1 MLPFFG
7 LGDGGRDPAPLRL
20 ALPCLALPACWCG
33 NVVHFS
39 LPLPSL
45 EVSLQSFLK
54 GLQHGWSVPLVVVA
68 QRRLMTGSALA
79 RLWSWMSQQKRYPFQ
94 YFVWELVWSNC
105 SHQSLH
111 QWMPAQS
118 TSLWSKI
125 SKIAAKWFV
134 MMGPVRLIQI
144 FLLNWRWPPTHRKKI
159 LALSRS
165 VVQSAQ
171 IRCAGLKGMLL
182 GSKHLQGTRKVEVP
196 RSMLK
201 FGESFEGEHLHVL
214 NFSRIRPTF
223 LGSHLALLLEACG
236 CDTSILI
243 QEHVAYL
250 KKVGNYNVSRED
262 AFDQLRFAQRA
273 ADDADGEKE
282 AKFTGGMRYLG
293 TFLRMLQAGFSPQ
306 QHPLLEQV
314 LRQKAKALLAA
325 QRSVHIR
332 DVWSA
337 RGHPEPGKR
346 EELQLHDNEIFLMVP
361 CDGEER
367 SGFMF
372 FVFRILYYTIHA

>member
-1 MLPFFG
+1 MKQLFSSVIASIDASSIHVTLVEDFMS
-7 LGDGGRDPAPLRL
+7 GDVIRDDGA
-20 ALPCLALPACWCG
+20 G
-33 NVVHFS
+33 
-39 LPLPSL
+39 
-45 EVSLQSFLK
+45 EVD
-54 GLQHGWSVPLVVVA
+54 PD
-68 QRRLMTGSALA
+68 
-79 RLWSWMSQQKRYPFQ
+79 
-94 YFVWELVWSNC
+94 
-105 SHQSLH
+105 
-111 QWMPAQS
+111 
-118 TSLWSKI
+118 
-125 SKIAAKWFV
+125 
-134 MMGPVRLIQI
+134 
-144 FLLNWRWPPTHRKKI
+144 I
-159 LALSRS
+159 LAELAMASNTLQEDVGPSRS

-182 GSKHLQGTRKVEVP
+182 GSKHLQGSRKVEVP

-214 NFSRIRPTF
+214 NFSKIRPTL

-243 QEHVAYL
+243 QEQVAYL
-250 KKVGNYNVSRED
+250 QKVGNCNVSRED
-262 AFDQLRFAQRA
+262 AFDQLRLAQPV
-273 ADDADGEKE
+273 ADEKD
-282 AKFTGGMRYLG
+282 AKFTPGMRYLG

-314 LRQKAKALLAA
+314 LRQKEKALLAA

-372 FVFRILYYTIHA
+372 FVFRYLYYICIVCLT

>member
-1 MLPFFG
+1 MKQLFSSIIASMDASSIHVTLVKDFEDCG
-7 LGDGGRDPAPLRL
+7 KVIRDDGAGEVDPD
-20 ALPCLALPACWCG
+20 
-33 NVVHFS
+33 
-39 LPLPSL
+39 
-45 EVSLQSFLK
+45 
-54 GLQHGWSVPLVVVA
+54 
-68 QRRLMTGSALA
+68 
-79 RLWSWMSQQKRYPFQ
+79 
-94 YFVWELVWSNC
+94 
-105 SHQSLH
+105 
-111 QWMPAQS
+111 
-118 TSLWSKI
+118 
-125 SKIAAKWFV
+125 
-134 MMGPVRLIQI
+134 
-144 FLLNWRWPPTHRKKI
+144 I
-159 LALSRS
+159 LAELAMASNTSQEDIGPSRS

-372 FVFRILYYTIHA
+372 LFSGFCTILYMHSLPCVIPIPDGLTELPRHLLQIREPRFNVDTVDVSFQRSMEQTLFSLWLKRSTNRDSCKKLFRGRQWCVGVLGLCASGNPKKKGRSW